1 MQSDSSKMLSNLWK
15 YNIVAHGTSSHE
27 TKEMRWKT
35 PSCGSYYVN
44 SDASI
49 KRNVGTGLGLI
60 TRDNKGKVMVA
71 ATYFIDAKMEVRE
84 VEVYAF
90 RWEIIKVNE
99 LGLLGA

>member
-1 MQSDSSKMLSNLWK
+1 
-15 YNIVAHGTSSHE
+15 
-27 TKEMRWKT
+27 MRWKT